1 MHHGWTDR
9 HTENERVFN
18 GFFAPQSDFNFSGW
32 DAFRSQYPDVDYPN
46 ITIRVVPF
54 SVGMYPRLRVP
65 YILIEFPDP
74 EDEDVLYL
82 ENPFGELIVRENSP
96 EEKDRVDPVN
106 YLGIFWQLEQ
116 IAPKEN
122 AKIMID
128 DALSQLERAMSRP
141 LQTSGAALLDAQQDT
156 A

>member
-1 MHHGWTDR
+1 IVDEAVIRRMVGGPEVTRRQLR
-9 HTENERVFN
+9 HLR
-18 GFFAPQSDFNFSGW
+18 
-32 DAFRSQYPDVDYPN
+32 DAVDYPN

-141 LQTSGAALLDAQQDT
+141 LQTSGAALLDSQQDT